1 MTATVP
7 AGGHGPG
14 EEKGSIGRMRFTRF
28 ALSIVFVGVLV
39 AAGCGGN
46 DSSGTAGTGGGG
58 AGTTGAAGTSA
69 GGTGG
74 GAAGTSATA
83 GTGGNAGASSG
94 SGGDG
99 GSAGATAGAG
109 GTVGRGGT
117 GGTAGTG
124 TAGRG
129 GTTGAAGAGAR
140 TGAAGTGGA
149 AGRGGTTGSGGAAGR
164 GGTTGGGGSGG
175 SGGTTG
181 AGGRGG
187 TTGGGGA
194 GGALTNPRIM
204 PLGDSTTASV
214 CYRALLWQMLQ
225 SAGKTFNFVGTRNGD
240 PGCGVSGYDRD
251 NEGHGGYIVTDVL
264 KAAGTGVRPS
274 GGDASDPFVS
284 DARDLATWF
293 DGKPADIVLLHFA
306 TNDVWNNKSPSEIL
320 SAYTTILGRLR
331 GANPNVRVMVA
342 QIIPLQPSGCNDC
355 TTRAQNL
362 NAQIPGWATTNS
374 TAASPI
380 SVVDQFTG
388 FNPAQGQDTSD
399 GVHPNTSGSMKIAKK
414 WFDALSPMF

>member
-1 MTATVP
+1 
-7 AGGHGPG
+7 
-14 EEKGSIGRMRFTRF
+14 MRLTRF
-28 ALSIVFVGVLV
+28 ALSIVFVGALV
-39 AAGCGGN
+39 ATGCGGGN

-83 GTGGNAGASSG
+83 GTGGNAGASG

-117 GGTAGTG
+117 AGTG

-129 GTTGAAGAGAR
+129 GT

-149 AGRGGTTGSGGAAGR
+149 AGRGGTTGTGGAGGR
-164 GGTTGGGGSGG
+164 GGTIGGGGNGG

-225 SAGKTFNFVGTRNGD
+225 SAGKTFDLVGTRNGD
-240 PGCGVSGYDRD
+240 PGCAVSGYDRD
-251 NEGHGGYIVTDVL
+251 NEGHGGYIITDIL
-264 KAAGTGVRPS
+264 KAAGTGVRP
-274 GGDASDPFVS
+274 GGADSSDPFVA

-306 TNDVWNNKSPSEIL
+306 TNDLWSNKAPAEIL

-342 QIIPLQPSGCNDC
+342 QVIPLTPSGCSDC

-380 SVVDQFTG
+380 TVVDQFTG

-399 GVHPNTSGSMKIAKK
+399 GVHPNTSGSMKIATK
-414 WFDALSPMF
+414 WFNALWPMF

>member
-1 MTATVP
+1 MRV
-7 AGGHGPG
+7 AG
-14 EEKGSIGRMRFTRF
+14 F
-28 ALSIVFVGVLV
+28 ALSIAVCLV
-39 AAGCGGN
+39 AAGCGGGN
-46 DSSGTAGTGGGG
+46 DGSGRGGAGGGG
-58 AGTTGAAGTSA
+58 AGTTGAAGTSV

-74 GAAGTSATA
+74 GAAGTRGTA
-83 GTGGNAGASSG
+83 GTSGVAGG
-94 SGGDG
+94 GGG
-99 GSAGATAGAG
+99 GSTGAG
-109 GTVGRGGT
+109 GA

-124 TAGRG
+124 TSDRG
-129 GTTGAAGAGAR
+129 GTTGAAG
-140 TGAAGTGGA
+140 TSGA
-149 AGRGGTTGSGGAAGR
+149 AGRGGTTGSGGAGGR
-164 GGTTGGGGSGG
+164 GGTTGSGGAGGRGGTTGSGGSAGNGGSGGSGG

-214 CYRALLWQMLQ
+214 CYRALLWQMLR
-225 SAGKTFNFVGTRNGD
+225 SAGKTFDLVGTRNGD
-240 PGCGVSGYDRD
+240 PGCAVSGYDRD
-251 NEGHGGYIVTDVL
+251 NEGHGGYVVTDVL

-274 GGDASDPFVS
+274 GADTNDPYLS

-306 TNDVWNNKSPSEIL
+306 TNDLWSNKAPAEIL

-342 QIIPLQPSGCNDC
+342 QVIPLTPSGCSDC

-380 SVVDQFTG
+380 TVVDQFTG

-399 GVHPNTSGSMKIAKK
+399 GVHPNTSGSMKIATK
-414 WFDALSPMF
+414 WFNALWPMF